1 MQRPLYLF
9 QGMSPSLTEPT
20 MSCLC
25 IASFRPVGQRR
36 EGDMVVEGKYTDLK
50 IF

>member
-1 MQRPLYLF
+1 MQGSQYLF
-9 QGMSPSLTEPT
+9 QGMGSSLPEPT

-25 IASFRPVGQRR
+25 IASLRPVGQRR
-36 EGDMVVEGKYTDLK
+36 EGDMVIEGKYTDLK